1 MPDPG
6 TCDTRLLLLHPSD
19 NVLIARIDLLAGQ
32 ALEVDGKTMILRDAI
47 PIGHKIAR
55 SALAKGEKILRYGAP
70 IGTLSAP
77 VERGDHV
84 HGHNLDSDY
93 IPAHSRH
100 GYPSGRMK

>member
-1 MPDPG
+1 MSDAG
-6 TCDTRLLLLHPSD
+6 ICDARLLLLHPSD
-19 NVLIARIDLLAGQ
+19 NVLIARIDLHAGQ
-32 ALEVDGKTMILRDAI
+32 ALEVDGKHMILRDAI

-77 VERGDHV
+77 VERGAHV

-93 IPAHSRH
+93 LPAHSRH
-100 GYPSGRMK
+100 GVSRGRIK